1 MASLRP
7 LGDADAAAAATP
19 TVSSSEIQGLKA
31 EGNRLFKDGDFSA
44 AAAAYSRC
52 IDACKQAEKL
62 GSEASSEFPS
72 EATPYCEPV
81 KSVLAAAYCNRSMCR
96 LKQQDLRGA
105 EADSRAAL
113 EIRPDYSKAL
123 YRQAL
128 ALLQLG
134 DLGASASAARRLL
147 RIDPKNAEGARLL
160 MKLNEAALQEQ
171 QQHVESRMPSTLLD
185 TAVDATAAEKKRV
198 KAFRDLGRLAQER
211 ESLHETLAK
220 EGLLQRLAVFLKQ
233 QNVAANAASAADFA
247 QVPAGTTPVVSNAPV
262 PAVVEAAGWEL
273 LSSLVQYSPL
283 GMPTTDGC
291 TSSASSEEKVLFKV
305 NEPLCIPPHIKACRT
320 ALRRIWT
327 SEELLFTF
335 RRLQRQGLL
344 DPPADNFASVFAA
357 DGTIGSSNNKG
368 IDPRRWRGLSAAF
381 LLRVFGHSKQSE
393 SESFEHDAS
402 FLEAVS
408 SALDCAEASTVQL
421 AALQALSGA
430 ADARRRLGLKAK
442 ALALRHGVE
451 RCLEA
456 ALALLSAAVDKAE
469 CGGQAVELEAME
481 RNIEL
486 TVVTLLRLLGDKE
499 RAEADGVDMQRLAD
513 QLLSPFLSCCHS
525 KDPNKQAETY
535 VGLKALLFLMTA
547 DRETARDFILQGSLL
562 PYILSAATGE
572 AAAAAGLSGTRQQHQ
587 QQQAA
592 TALILQ
598 CLDFLELR
606 QKLLDDSGVD
616 AILKLLRDETRP
628 EALRAKLGVAL
639 ARVCVHS
646 KVVKEEVLERVNLFI
661 LLEELLQQLLQRQ
674 QQPGK
679 NKKGMDDDLAR
690 CVLELFFFLSLHAE
704 FKSKLVELANFPT
717 GSKDLLR
724 AVLDV
729 GAQFC
734 SNSGSLPR
742 YLLCG
747 GLCNLMKSSADKDR
761 CRKQRGLHGGVDLDE
776 SQLEELEAFY
786 DQLPA
791 EAKPVPNGQIDLGDE
806 ASVCSLRQ
814 VLLERGAC
822 KLLVRACTAKPLPSP
837 NVLLAAGSSFFLLA
851 KNEKNRGLLV
861 KEGALR
867 ALLTAIGALKTYPED
882 KRDLQQAAAQLCI
895 SVNPALFSYHDALDL
910 VPVVLPLL
918 SDSYELLQYEGAL
931 AITNL
936 TSVNEE
942 LRQRAFSGDA
952 WRLLGN
958 LLFSENDLLRAAA
971 LEGWCNLAGSSKVQ
985 DFLGGKTAGKADV
998 QDLRLLLAFCLETNN
1013 PRAQQAAAGALAT
1026 LLNNS
1031 DIAKALP
1038 KYDNYQNL
1046 LKAFDEATEE
1056 QGPLLDRLVV
1066 SLYNIWGEEAQEE
1079 GEKAVKSRIEQ
1090 AVEVHRHKLKGL
1102 SADLAVQMIPS
1113 GQPEGSRALTASI
1126 ET

>member
-535 VGLKALLFLMTA
+535 
-547 DRETARDFILQGSLL
+547 
-562 PYILSAATGE
+562 
-572 AAAAAGLSGTRQQHQ
+572 
-587 QQQAA
+587 
-592 TALILQ
+592 
-598 CLDFLELR
+598 LR